1 MAAAIAL
8 RGHAARSPARLRG
21 RNPITAFVS
30 GGRRSKALWRQFR
43 EPRREYALLSG
54 TATGGIMESVAQI
67 GPSIRIKGQ
76 IFAQEPLTIAGH
88 VTGTIDV
95 TGHPLVVTDSG
106 HIAADIVAHTIVI
119 GGSVNGKVLAD
130 GRIVVNKTA
139 TFEGDLS
146 APAVSVHDGA
156 LVQGRLE
163 IAGRR

>member
-1 MAAAIAL
+1 
-8 RGHAARSPARLRG
+8 
-21 RNPITAFVS
+21 
-30 GGRRSKALWRQFR
+30 
-43 EPRREYALLSG
+43 
-54 TATGGIMESVAQI
+54 MESVAQI

-76 IFAQEPLTIAGH
+76 VFAQEPLTIAGH

-95 TGHPLVVTDSG
+95 SGHPLVVTDSG
-106 HIAADIVAHTIVI
+106 HVAADIVAHTIVI